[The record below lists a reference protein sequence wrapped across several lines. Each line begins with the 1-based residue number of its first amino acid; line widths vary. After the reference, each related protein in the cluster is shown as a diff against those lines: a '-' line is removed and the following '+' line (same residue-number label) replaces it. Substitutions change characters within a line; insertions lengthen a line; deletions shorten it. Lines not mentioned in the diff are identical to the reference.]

1 MAKQVAKRGQKTC
14 PKCSSVCGVRSRACP
29 KCSFTFPIKGEQAPA
44 SKVHK
49 TRKARKVAEPAV
61 QSGASLISTLGLI
74 TSLKALAAD
83 LGGVEKATALI
94 DRVDALVD
102 QAGGVEALK
111 ESLQIVAG
119 VPAPVVV
126 EATAPVV
133 VTPAPAA
140 AKKGSKKTTA
150 PAAATEPAP
159 APKAEALA
167 AEEAAPGEA
176 KVA

>member
-49 TRKARKVAEPAV
+49 TRKARKVTEPAV

-74 TSLKALAAD
+74 ASLKALAAD
-83 LGGVEKATALI
+83 LGGAEKAVALI
-94 DRVDALVD
+94 DRFDALVD

-126 EATAPVV
+126 EVAPAAAPVAPVV
-133 VTPAPAA
+133 V
-140 AKKGSKKTTA
+140 KKGGKAKTA
-150 PAAATEPAP
+150 PATEAVP

>member
-14 PKCSSVCGVRSRACP
+14 PKCSSVCGVRSRVCP
-29 KCSFTFPIKGEQAPA
+29 KCSFTFPVKGEQAPA
-44 SKVHK
+44 KVTK